1 MVNTIFIL
9 DKTYNTTQILVGDKS
24 SQRMFWD
31 DLYTQ
36 EFDTGAETFEF
47 SCYLDEN
54 VVEGNY
60 VAFYYN
66 NQYKLF
72 TIMDMEQTHKKGRLV
87 ANCYC
92 EIASLSLLNNYVRE
106 FSGDMNCIQFFE
118 HILNGTD
125 WHIGKYSTS
134 LRDRVETIKVTKIES
149 VWSLI
154 EDYKDIF
161 ECEINVRVTYENG
174 HITGK
179 YIDIYSDGG
188 LGSSTLKRFEYGRNV
203 TGITKKKELYDWCTG
218 VILDVDCDVSDTII
232 EEKDGYGFTKG
243 AGDIIL
249 NDNANR
255 MYNAGRNYVIGVYEG
270 DETEPVEAC
279 INAWKQL
286 KERST
291 PRFDYEV
298 TTALTEDEYEE
309 VHLGDTVYVVDRSYT
324 PPLFL
329 EARVGKLELSFTD
342 RTQNKCVLTNYKEIK
357 SKLLDA
363 DYIKLTGTITDIVN
377 AFFPI
382 TSEGIADGAIVDG
395 KIETTYFQQI
405 TADIV
410 SAGIGAFEELY
421 AQGMTVI
428 NADIE
433 NLKATNADIGSLKAK
448 VAEIDTLING
458 HLTSDNIQSLILT
471 ADKVTVADAFI
482 KNAMIDTISA
492 SKITAG
498 RLNTSLVDIQS
509 EDGGVQIS
517 GSLQQFRDSSGKV
530 RIQIGKDANGDF
542 TFALFS
548 QDGVGVLID
557 ENGIKE
563 GAIGDG
569 LIVDDM
575 VSDNANIQGG
585 KLDINSVITSI
596 NNGTTTINSNRIY
609 LDEEGQSLKVAFEQL
624 KTKVETIE
632 DVTVDGDLSSII
644 EQVISNT
651 TNINIMQGEISS
663 LISNTTIT
671 KENGQVVQL
680 KDEYNS
686 TKNTVDSHTTK
697 IGSLETTVNNVS
709 SKQSS
714 MELDLNGFRTEV
726 SNTYATKG
734 EVQDAGE
741 ANDNLIINGRFI
753 GAEPRMAGSDMTPW
767 YMWGAIQVYQNG
779 AYNTINKNIAL
790 QMTSESEGGGIYQD
804 VIEVKS
810 NTELTLSFY
819 CNWQQNVRQP
829 FFDITYY
836 YDGTRLDDSTYVR
849 GMCVKGDNVL
859 TFTTPNQ
866 PFTNFTVGFVS
877 DGLVAGSNGEYVNW
891 YLNKVKLEVG
901 NVATPWVE
909 NINYIE
915 NTYTTKTEFQQTNE
929 DFTFKIQQAGGYNLL
944 KNSGFTNGT
953 EYWTELCWDTNHSS
967 NRRLHVMEAYCI
979 WNNNHFAGLEYLA
992 TVYEA
997 QGYIRG
1003 GFDSPYVYNLEPG
1016 AKYSFSCYASCGRV
1030 DELCIELCGND
1041 FDGNYQNW
1049 GALWRGAI
1057 GNNTEYGTNYEG
1069 WTKIEFTF
1077 SAPSNAKYI
1086 FLRFWGNRHTEGDQ
1100 TVSLMISQPC
1110 LVRGSIPLDW
1120 SPHASEIYDGI
1131 VKIDS
1136 RGLSVQQGN
1145 NKSVLDSEAL
1155 NFYAGD
1161 VRYSRVKG
1169 GRFEFT
1175 DNGGTRVGWV
1185 GRSSWVNSGKMLSAL
1200 NADYGH
1206 TVGISAQY
1214 GANENYSNPLMVSSQ
1229 SGYVTGS
1236 DYFYHQ
1242 GLNLSSPKV
1251 TGPIT
1256 FRSEPTNSN
1265 TDLGLLGLQIYGS
1278 KRTEDGGFIGMI
1290 NGNEE
1295 VRLNI
1300 MYGSEIHSGIIIQEN
1315 ADNNNRTGIHMY
1327 GPLDMHNYNI
1337 SRAGWVNPVSA
1348 TSTYTT
1354 RLLNEGSIENMTYGG
1369 TTFTEGELR
1378 YVHRETCHT
1387 VEEWDY
1393 NDEGVWSPLGVYYC
1407 YCELPVFMAENI
1419 ELDYHVNIGK
1429 VGWGDY
1435 RVIEKN
1441 PYLFIVESQEE
1452 GFAFTWEVVAK
1463 RIDKTSNNVVIAN
1476 EYITFNDNPL
1486 PNMDEEFAPFENNI
1500 QENIIT
1506 GEE

>member
-118 HILNGTD
+118 YILDGTD

-134 LRDRVETIKVTKIES
+134 LRDRIETIKVTKIES

-174 HITGK
+174 HVTGQ

-279 INAWKQL
+279 INAWEEL
-286 KERST
+286 KKRST

-433 NLKATNADIGSLKAK
+433 NLRATNADIDSLKAK

-644 EQVISNT
+644 EQVTSNT

-697 IGSLETTVNNVS
+697 IGSLETTVNSVS
-709 SKQSS
+709 SKQAS
-714 MELDLNGFRTEV
+714 MQLDLNGFKTEV
-726 SNTYATKG
+726 SNTYATKEELG
-734 EVQDAGE
+734 ELGNFD
-741 ANDNLIINGRFI
+741 
-753 GAEPRMAGSDMTPW
+753 GS
-767 YMWGAIQVYQNG
+767 
-779 AYNTINKNIAL
+779 
-790 QMTSESEGGGIYQD
+790 
-804 VIEVKS
+804 
-810 NTELTLSFY
+810 
-819 CNWQQNVRQP
+819 
-829 FFDITYY
+829 
-836 YDGTRLDDSTYVR
+836 
-849 GMCVKGDNVL
+849 
-859 TFTTPNQ
+859 
-866 PFTNFTVGFVS
+866 GFV
-877 DGLVAGSNGEYVNW
+877 
-891 YLNKVKLEVG
+891 
-901 NVATPWVE
+901 
-909 NINYIE
+909 
-915 NTYTTKTEFQQTNE
+915 TKTEFEQTTS
-929 DFTFKIQQAGGYNLL
+929 DFTFKFSQTGGYNLV
-944 KNSGFTNGT
+944 KNSTGAGGTDLWIPWNLTEFDTWTISDTNISPTGKDFCIRNNSTTDEGYVYSSRFALKPNTTYRFSIFLTTQQNVKSADVFVLASDSIEVGSEDYYTYSEVHHVVQGIHTNGDWKHIT
-953 EYWTELCWDTNHSS
+953 QTFTTGDNIKSGYVRIDHNGMQSQTDSYVYIYWASLMVKEGELEAPWSPHPS
-967 NRRLHVMEAYCI
+967 EAYEGMVKFDESGITVNTLEGGYSTVNADGLAIYNSAGNRTAWFGENDSAYIDSISTNKLKCPTVVRINDDCPTDLYCAPNATGDGTGRNESNKANSITNALEWLRKEYGCYNYKKDIRIHLENGDYWGGATYIGGWLGSGIIRIIFDDWACLRDSVTIEENTMTVSMEGKNDPWSYNKLENGFILVGNISAITVRNAHLNIGGVTIRRSGWGGNIGTWTNYDCQAIVAKLNANVYCANCDMIGFYNIARCERNSKVTI
-979 WNNNHFAGLEYLA
+979 WNNRGH
-992 TVYEA
+992 VYRLGHALTGGEIIVHGDTPLRNDSTYTQSGGQKVENLGNQVNSTYDPKPDA
-997 QGYIRG
+997 PYTPPPAPTEDWRTTETTFWNASMVSYPEGSGTSASARADCWGQGRYSSYQAHRG
-1003 GFDSPYVYNLEPG
+1003 FCAFDSTAIANWCSGARNIRVYITMTRLNTAHGYAG
-1016 AKYSFSCYASCGRV
+1016 AVPVPKLKKRNGSFWSCGVAFARG
-1030 DELCIELCGND
+1030 DTKTFELPYEVYSWL
-1041 FDGNYQNW
+1041 
-1049 GALWRGAI
+1049 
-1057 GNNTEYGTNYEG
+1057 TEKHTTVLEMWAGT
-1069 WTKIEFTF
+1069 
-1077 SAPSNAKYI
+1077 
-1086 FLRFWGNRHTEGDQ
+1086 
-1100 TVSLMISQPC
+1100 
-1110 LVRGSIPLDW
+1110 
-1120 SPHASEIYDGI
+1120 
-1131 VKIDS
+1131 
-1136 RGLSVQQGN
+1136 
-1145 NKSVLDSEAL
+1145 
-1155 NFYAGD
+1155 
-1161 VRYSRVKG
+1161 
-1169 GRFEFT
+1169 
-1175 DNGGTRVGWV
+1175 
-1185 GRSSWVNSGKMLSAL
+1185 
-1200 NADYGH
+1200 
-1206 TVGISAQY
+1206 
-1214 GANENYSNPLMVSSQ
+1214 
-1229 SGYVTGS
+1229 
-1236 DYFYHQ
+1236 
-1242 GLNLSSPKV
+1242 
-1251 TGPIT
+1251 
-1256 FRSEPTNSN
+1256 SN
-1265 TDLGLLGLQIYGS
+1265 TDYS
-1278 KRTEDGGFIGMI
+1278 F
-1290 NGNEE
+1290 
-1295 VRLNI
+1295 
-1300 MYGSEIHSGIIIQEN
+1300 Y
-1315 ADNNNRTGIHMY
+1315 NN
-1327 GPLDMHNYNI
+1327 
-1337 SRAGWVNPVSA
+1337 
-1348 TSTYTT
+1348 TSI
-1354 RLLNEGSIENMTYGG
+1354 RI
-1369 TTFTEGELR
+1369 
-1378 YVHRETCHT
+1378 VC
-1387 VEEWDY
+1387 
-1393 NDEGVWSPLGVYYC
+1393 
-1407 YCELPVFMAENI
+1407 
-1419 ELDYHVNIGK
+1419 
-1429 VGWGDY
+1429 
-1435 RVIEKN
+1435 EKN
-1441 PYLFIVESQEE
+1441 
-1452 GFAFTWEVVAK
+1452 FA
-1463 RIDKTSNNVVIAN
+1463 
-1476 EYITFNDNPL
+1476 
-1486 PNMDEEFAPFENNI
+1486 
-1500 QENIIT
+1500 
-1506 GEE
+1506 